1 MIDHTYC
8 FHIYRT
14 ISWESPDIQYELR
27 VAFQFIKK
35 ILLCDVHVFVYMFA
49 SVGVHMHESVCIC
62 MWRSE
67 VGAKYHPWWFSTYI
81 LSDGLSLSPEL
92 PTGSLAGQL
101 APEITPAQYVC
112 GYWRFKWAPSTGRT
126 SVLTLEPFSS
136 PQHWNLARDRM
147 ESQLL
152 NDVPS
157 ILSWN
162 LQWFPLCVKLLSLWT
177 QCYLLD

>member
-1 MIDHTYC
+1 MNLGWLFNLSKRYYC
-8 FHIYRT
+8 VMCMYLYICLQVWGYTCMKVCAHACGGQKLVPSI
-14 ISWESPDIQYELR
+14 
-27 VAFQFIKK
+27 
-35 ILLCDVHVFVYMFA
+35 IL
-49 SVGVHMHESVCIC
+49 
-62 MWRSE
+62 
-67 VGAKYHPWWFSTYI
+67 
-81 LSDGLSLSPEL
+81 DGLSLSPEL

-112 GYWRFKWAPSTGRT
+112 GCWRFKWAPSTGRT

-162 LQWFPLCVKLLSLWT
+162 LQWFPLCVKLLSLCT